1 MKRTNPLAAGT
12 HIAGPR
18 NAGLMG
24 IAAALLAASGALAQ
38 PLPPVP
44 VPPENPITE
53 PKRILGKILFFDEQ
67 LSHDNTVSCATCHV
81 MNRAGSDPRR
91 ARNPG
96 PDGVL
101 NTPDDKIASPGVIA
115 SSSVRDIVRDAIFG
129 TAPQITG
136 RTANSPI
143 NAAFAPNLFW
153 DGRAG
158 GEFRDPDTNQVLIVA
173 GGALE
178 NQAIQ
183 PPLSDVEMGHDQIAW
198 STLTTKLTGARP
210 LALSTN
216 LPTDVATRLASRP
229 GYSELFQ
236 AAFGDSNISAARIA
250 FALAT
255 YQRTLIANQTPF
267 DLGTL
272 TPQQQQGLQRLQANN
287 CTVCHGGPLF
297 TGNGFRNIGLRPI
310 GEDNGRQ
317 GVTNL
322 AVDAGRFKVPSLRNA
337 GLKNT
342 FMHNGQF
349 TTLQQVFG
357 FYDRAPG
364 TQQFPQNQDP
374 VMANVRIPPPDGA
387 VVADLI
393 TNGLRDPRVANQTFP
408 FDKPTLFTERA
419 ADRPTIVGGGR
430 AGTGGVVPQIIAV
443 DPPMLGNGQFRVAV
457 DQGLAGA
464 TARLLISS
472 SGPVNGIITPNEIS
486 SNKVITGLAGQTG
499 VATLHMPLVGVPYV
513 NGQIV
518 FMQWQ
523 IDDAGAAGGQSYST
537 VASVRFFCGS
547 MGCPSSCR
555 ADFNTDNTLNTNDL
569 FGFLNAWFAADP
581 RCDVDLSDTIEVG
594 DVFAFLNL
602 WFAGC

>member
-1 MKRTNPLAAGT
+1 MIRSNKHTTSHSTWHAAGLLGV
-12 HIAGPR
+12 AV
-18 NAGLMG
+18 AC
-24 IAAALLAASGALAQ
+24 LAASGALAQ

-53 PKRILGKILFFDEQ
+53 PKRILGKVLFFDEQ

-91 ARNPG
+91 VRNPG

-129 TAPQITG
+129 TQPQVTD

-158 GEFRDPDTNQVLIVA
+158 GEFRDPDTNQVLIAA
-173 GGALE
+173 GGAFE

-198 STLTTKLTGARP
+198 SELTTKLASVRP

-216 LPTDVATRLASRP
+216 LPTDVANRLASRP
-229 GYSELFQ
+229 GYSELFL
-236 AAFGDSNISAARIA
+236 AAFGDSDISAARIA

-272 TPQQQQGLQRLQANN
+272 TPQQQQGIQRLQANN

-310 GEDNGRQ
+310 AEDIGRQ

-322 AVDAGRFKVPSLRNA
+322 AVDAGRFKVPSLRTA

-349 TTLQQVFG
+349 TTLQQVFA

-374 VMANVRIPPPDGA
+374 VMATVRMPPPDGA
-387 VVADLI
+387 LVADLI
-393 TNGLRDPRVANQTFP
+393 NNGLRDPRVANQTFP
-408 FDKPTLFTERA
+408 FDKPTLFTERP

-430 AGTGGVVPQIIAV
+430 AGAGGIVPAIIAV

-457 DQGLAGA
+457 DQAIAG
-464 TARLLISS
+464 TNARLLISS
-472 SGPVNGIITPNEIS
+472 TPPVGGIITPNEVS
-486 SNKVITGLAGQTG
+486 ANKVITGLAGQTG

-513 NGQIV
+513 NGQTV

-523 IDDAGAAGGQSYST
+523 VDDAGAVGGQAYST

-555 ADFNTDNTLNTNDL
+555 ADFNTDAVLNTNDL
-569 FGFLNAWFAADP
+569 FGFLNAWFASDA
-581 RCDVDLSDTIEVG
+581 RCDIDLSDTIDVT
-594 DVFAFLNL
+594 DVFSFLNL
-602 WFAGC
+602 WFTGC

>member
-1 MKRTNPLAAGT
+1 MHTTARTASLIGAAV
-12 HIAGPR
+12 
-18 NAGLMG
+18 
-24 IAAALLAASGALAQ
+24 ALLAATGALAQ

-44 VPPENPITE
+44 APPENPITE
-53 PKRILGKILFFDEQ
+53 PKRVLGKILFFDEQ
-67 LSHDNTVSCATCHV
+67 LSHDNTMACATCHV

-91 ARNPG
+91 ARHPG
-96 PDGVL
+96 NDGIL
-101 NTPDDKIASPGVIA
+101 NTPDDKIASPGVID
-115 SSSVRDIVRDAIFG
+115 SSGVRDIVRNAIFG
-129 TAPQITG
+129 TQPQVTT

-143 NAAFAPNLFW
+143 NAAFAPSLFW

-158 GEFRDPDTNQVLIVA
+158 GEFRDPDTGQILIAA

-178 NQAIQ
+178 NQAIA

-198 STLTTKLTGARP
+198 SELTTKLAGVRP

-216 LPTDVATRLASRP
+216 LPTDVANRLAPRP
-229 GYSELFQ
+229 GYPELFQ
-236 AAFGDSNISAARIA
+236 AAFGDSNITAARIA

-267 DLGTL
+267 DLNQL
-272 TPQQQQGLQRLQANN
+272 TPNQQLGLQRLQVNN
-287 CTVCHGGPLF
+287 CTACHGGPLF

-337 GLKNT
+337 ALKNN

-349 TTLQQVFG
+349 TTLGQVFG

-364 TQQFPQNQDP
+364 TTQFPQNQDP
-374 VMANVRIPPPDGA
+374 IMASVRMPPPDGA
-387 VVADLI
+387 LVADLI

-408 FDKPTLFTERA
+408 FDKPTLYTERPG
-419 ADRPTIVGGGR
+419 DRPTILGGGR
-430 AGTGGVVPQIIAV
+430 AGAGGIVPQIIAV
-443 DPPMLGNGQFRVAV
+443 DPPMLGNAQFRVAI
-457 DQGLAGA
+457 DQAAAGA
-464 TARLLISS
+464 NARLLISPT
-472 SGPVNGIITPNEIS
+472 GPINGILTPTEVMPTRTI
-486 SNKVITGLAGQTG
+486 VGLAGQTG
-499 VATLHMPLVGVPYV
+499 VATLHLPLVNVPYAS
-513 NGQIV
+513 GQTV

-523 IDDAGAAGGQSYST
+523 VDDSAALGGQAYST

-555 ADFNTDNTLNTNDL
+555 ADFNTDNAVATTDL
-569 FGFLNAWFAADP
+569 FAFLNAWFALDP
-581 RCDVDLSDTIEVG
+581 RCDVDLSDSIDVG
-594 DVFAFLNL
+594 DVFGFLNL